1 MLYWFDLPVFI
12 DGLCIPA
19 RQYPGSVGAR
29 QVEHAV
35 AEELR
40 ELVELGGVVAA
51 AEHLVQDKFRRAPAP
66 LIELIAVPVNNS
78 NNFMN
83 FFPPSPSKLF
93 PFEQPV

>member
-1 MLYWFDLPVFI
+1 MLTRFDLPVFI

-29 QVEHAV
+29 QVEDAV

-51 AEHLVQDKFRRAPAP
+51 AEHLVQDQSRRAPAP
-66 LIELIAVPVNNS
+66 LIELVAVPVKNS
-78 NNFMN
+78 NILIG
-83 FFPPSPSKLF
+83 FFF
-93 PFEQPV
+93 H